1 MEYHEMEPFFNQCNP
16 PRGLQ
21 IEILMC
27 GKCLGPTTCFLL
39 SRGRRKCRNTKILFF
54 CFFVFVFSR
63 KLPPVRT
70 EISGE
75 FYSRRLVGLQAKGI
89 ALATARKHVNAII
102 ATENENARVVGLCSC
117 FFDVSMSRK
126 KRERE
131 TEREG
136 DVKIWSHNG
145 TSKQKR

>member
-1 MEYHEMEPFFNQCNP
+1 MEPFFNQCNP

-102 ATENENARVVGLCSC
+102 ATENENARVGGGCIAV
-117 FFDVSMSRK
+117 FSMCRCRGR
-126 KRERE
+126 RERE
-131 TEREG
+131 RQRE
-136 DVKIWSHNG
+136 KEM
-145 TSKQKR
+145 